1 MFSLN
6 LAKIILQDD
15 ENDIKTLPALKNS
28 HLFFFV
34 LHFILRN
41 LSMMSHDNWATFEYH
56 WRNWLW
62 QWVIGFIIFRIQ
74 NNPPPVRRSSR
85 LFGSNNS
92 SSVKVSCMY
101 IMCNYKQYWN
111 LAIMLSMTIMFL
123 NLQENNKSQGNKS
136 RFQST
141 RTLGRKSKTK
151 NTKSQELSIERKP
164 ELDVKPVNNTE
175 PPSQTEIFQMQ
186 QQSLSESK

>member
-1 MFSLN
+1 
-6 LAKIILQDD
+6 
-15 ENDIKTLPALKNS
+15 
-28 HLFFFV
+28 
-34 LHFILRN
+34 
-41 LSMMSHDNWATFEYH
+41 
-56 WRNWLW
+56 
-62 QWVIGFIIFRIQ
+62 
-74 NNPPPVRRSSR
+74 
-85 LFGSNNS
+85 
-92 SSVKVSCMY
+92 
-101 IMCNYKQYWN
+101 
-111 LAIMLSMTIMFL
+111 MLSTTIMFL

-151 NTKSQELSIERKP
+151 STKSQELSIERKS